1 MFLSISGR
9 HVGAHPDG
17 LNLLND
23 FYFYFDLFWMRC
35 HWKPAI
41 INEMIL
47 FFLSGFQS
55 SMISHI
61 PRHQDVLMGWT
72 IEAPLLC
79 ERYWVPCFRGAVDG
93 WHSHI
98 FHRKCDNLGPTL
110 TIARKDSY
118 LFGGFADKSWKS
130 KSSIIYFIFIM
141 NFISPKL
148 TD

>member
-1 MFLSISGR
+1 MFLLISGR

-17 LNLLND
+17 LNLLNG
-23 FYFYFDLFWMRC
+23 FYFYFDLFWMRW

-130 KSSIIYFIFIM
+130 KSSIIYL
-141 NFISPKL
+141 SS
-148 TD
+148 